1 VRVGILGARGQL
13 GYALER
19 ALAPDHQVHAWGHG
33 ELDITDLEALPR
45 AIAAGGLDYVV
56 NAAAYTDVDG
66 CETHRDQAWA
76 VNAQAPGRLAEL
88 CAAGKIG
95 LLHFS
100 TDYVFDGTQQRP
112 YRPDDPTDPIQEY
125 GRSKLA
131 GEQAVQAHH
140 PQALIVRTA
149 WLYGAQGRNFVKTI
163 LAAAA
168 TRPRLEVVDDQRGA
182 PTLADD
188 LAVTSAFLI
197 ARGVT
202 GVLHATN
209 TGECTWY
216 QFARRILELR
226 GITTP
231 VVPITSAAL
240 TRPARRP
247 AYSVLDAG
255 ALRATGAPPMRSWED
270 ALRAFLALD

>member
-1 VRVGILGARGQL
+1 LRVGILGADGQL
-13 GYALER
+13 GHALER
-19 ALAPDHQVHAWGHG
+19 ALAPDHEVRAWGRG
-33 ELDITDLEALPR
+33 TLDITDLEALTR
-45 AIAAGGLDYVV
+45 AIGDGGLDYVV

-66 CETHRDQAWA
+66 CETHRQQAWA
-76 VNAQAPGRLAEL
+76 ANAQAPGRLAEL
-88 CAAGKIG
+88 CATREIG

-100 TDYVFDGTQQRP
+100 TDYVFDGRQQRP
-112 YRPDDPTDPIQEY
+112 YRPDDPTHPIQEY

-131 GEQAVQAHH
+131 GEQAVRAHH

-163 LAAAA
+163 LAAAT

-188 LAVTSAFLI
+188 LAATSAFLI
-197 ARGVT
+197 TRKVT
-202 GVLHATN
+202 GLLHATN
-209 TGECTWY
+209 AGECTWY

-226 GITTP
+226 GLTTP

-240 TRPARRP
+240 RRPAQRP
-247 AYSVLDAG
+247 AYSVLDTG

-270 ALRAFLALD
+270 ALGAFLAVH

>member
-1 VRVGILGARGQL
+1 LRVGILGAHGQL
-13 GYALER
+13 GSALER
-19 ALAPDHQVHAWGHG
+19 ALAPDHEVHAWGRG
-33 ELDITDLEALPR
+33 ELDITNLEALTR
-45 AIAAGGLDYVV
+45 AIKDSGLDYVV

-66 CETHRDQAWA
+66 CETERERAWA
-76 VNAQAPGRLAEL
+76 VNARAPGRLAQL
-88 CAAGKIG
+88 CATRGIG

-100 TDYVFDGTQQRP
+100 TDYVFDGAQRRP
-112 YRPDDPTDPIQEY
+112 YRPDDPTHPIQEY

-131 GEQAVQAHH
+131 GEQAVQVHH

-149 WLYGAQGRNFVKTI
+149 WLYGAHGRNFVKTI
-163 LAAAA
+163 LAAAG

-188 LAVTSAFLI
+188 LAITSAFLI

-209 TGECTWY
+209 AGECTWY

-226 GITTP
+226 GIKTP

-240 TRPARRP
+240 TRPAQRP
-247 AYSVLDAG
+247 AYSVLDTE
-255 ALRATGAPPMRSWED
+255 ALRATGAPAMRSWED
-270 ALRAFLALD
+270 ALGAFLAVQ

>member
-1 VRVGILGARGQL
+1 LRVGLLGAQGQL
-13 GYALER
+13 GDALER
-19 ALAPDHQVHAWGHG
+19 ALAPDHEVHAWGHR
-33 ELDITDLEALPR
+33 ELDITDHAALTR

-66 CETHRDQAWA
+66 CETHREEAWA
-76 VNAQAPGRLAEL
+76 VNAEGPRRLAGL

-100 TDYVFDGTQQRP
+100 TDYVFDGRQQRP
-112 YRPDDPTDPIQEY
+112 YRPDDQTHPIQEY
-125 GRSKLA
+125 GRSKVA

-197 ARGVT
+197 AQGVT

-240 TRPARRP
+240 TRPAQRP

>member
-1 VRVGILGARGQL
+1 MRVGILGARGQL

-19 ALAPDHQVHAWGHG
+19 ALAPDHEVRAWGRG
-33 ELDITDLEALPR
+33 ELDITDREALTR
-45 AIAAGGLDYVV
+45 AIEDGGLDYVV

-66 CETHRDQAWA
+66 CETHREQAWA

-88 CAAGKIG
+88 CAAREIG

-112 YRPDDPTDPIQEY
+112 YRPDDPTHPIQEY

-131 GEQAVQAHH
+131 GEQGVQAHH
-140 PQALIVRTA
+140 PEALIVRTA

-197 ARGVT
+197 GQGVRGV
-202 GVLHATN
+202 VHATN

-216 QFARRILELR
+216 QFARRILDLR
-226 GITTP
+226 GIKTP
-231 VVPITSAAL
+231 VVPIRSTAL
-240 TRPARRP
+240 TRPAQRP
-247 AYSVLDAG
+247 AYSVLDPG

-270 ALRAFLALD
+270 ALGAFLAVH